1 VTMLVEAD
9 NLHKARGGQ
18 PALVGVNLGV
28 AGGEV
33 LSIVGPNGAGKSTLL
48 EILQGLARPDRGHV
62 AVLGEDP
69 ACFTAAT
76 RARVGIFLHQPGLP
90 ARLTVSEVL
99 ALFALC
105 YRNRRPLDRLLERF
119 RLADIQHV
127 QVRYLS
133 QGQRLRVSLA
143 LAFVRRFDVMLLDE
157 PMAHIDPEGRIAL
170 WDEIHTA
177 RQAGAAVVCSTHMVD
192 ELPTRCDRLLVLS
205 AGRVVGCASPQEL
218 LAPYIGL
225 TKLELRGL
233 DPNIGASLAAMPGV
247 VRVRCQRGIV
257 VLHCRDSSRTMAW
270 LAPHA
275 PALSL
280 VAGPVTLE
288 DVVRALTEE
297 HR

>member
-1 VTMLVEAD
+1 MLAVEAG
-9 NLHKARGGQ
+9 NVHKARGGQ
-18 PALVGVNLGV
+18 PALVGVSLQV
-28 AGGEV
+28 EAGEV

-48 EILQGLARPDRGHV
+48 EILQGLARPDRGQV

-69 ACFTAAT
+69 ARFTPAT
-76 RARVGIFLHQPGLP
+76 RARVGIFLQQPGLP

-105 YRNRRPLDRLLERF
+105 YRSRRSLDQLLERF
-119 RLADIQHV
+119 RLVEIRHV

-157 PMAHIDPEGRIAL
+157 PMAHIDPEGRVAL
-170 WDEIHTA
+170 WEEIRTA
-177 RQAGAAVVCSTHMVD
+177 RQAGAAVIYSTHILD

-205 AGRVVGCASPQEL
+205 AGRTVVCASPQKL
-218 LAPYIGL
+218 LAPYAGL

-247 VRVRCQRGIV
+247 VRVEGQRGVV
-257 VLHCRDSSRTMAW
+257 VLHCRDSNRAIAW
-270 LAPHA
+270 LAPHT

-280 VAGPVTLE
+280 VAGPVTFE
-288 DVVRALTEE
+288 DVVRTLTKE

>member
-1 VTMLVEAD
+1 MLVEAD

-133 QGQRLRVSLA
+133 HGQRLRVSLA

-170 WDEIHTA
+170 WDEIHAA

-218 LAPYIGL
+218 LAPYTGL

-257 VLHCRDSSRTMAW
+257 VLHCRDSSQTMAW

>member
-1 VTMLVEAD
+1 MLAVEAG

-18 PALVGVNLGV
+18 PALVGVSLQV
-28 AGGEV
+28 EAGEV

-48 EILQGLARPDRGHV
+48 EILQGLARPDRGQV

-69 ACFTAAT
+69 ARFTPAT
-76 RARVGIFLHQPGLP
+76 RARVGIFLQQPGLP

-105 YRNRRPLDRLLERF
+105 YRSRRSLDQLLERF
-119 RLADIQHV
+119 RLVEIRHV

-157 PMAHIDPEGRIAL
+157 PMAHIDPEGRVAL
-170 WDEIHTA
+170 WEEIRTA
-177 RQAGAAVVCSTHMVD
+177 RQAGAAVIYSTHMLD

-205 AGRVVGCASPQEL
+205 AGRTVVCASPQEL
-218 LAPYIGL
+218 LAPYAGL

-247 VRVRCQRGIV
+247 VRVEGQRGVV
-257 VLHCRDSSRTMAW
+257 VLHCRDSSRAIAW
-270 LAPHA
+270 LAPHT

-280 VAGPVTLE
+280 VAGPVTFE
-288 DVVRALTEE
+288 DVVRALTKE